1 MGKYID
7 YFELYDKFIELNS
20 DGKKTLYHKKAL
32 TLFFLERY
40 NEALVAVNSALKLE
54 SENIECINLKGI
66 FS

>member
-1 MGKYID
+1 MGKHID
-7 YFELYDKFIELNS
+7 SLELYDKCIELNS
-20 DGKKTLYHKKAL
+20 DGKTLYHKKAL